1 MNKRQKKK
9 FEKKLF
15 CKTYYG
21 CRQRK
26 LSLLAERYDVGE
38 NDILYIVDSKRMDL
52 KHLHR
57 VCVLKDVNIQPCYNT
72 DHNVNDVDIEFS
84 CNGSSYNDDINNIA
98 DELMNNY
105 KNWFDTIARG
115 IKSE

>member
-38 NDILYIVDSKRMDL
+38 NDILYTVIVFDKM
-52 KHLHR
+52 KINHLAKTKE
-57 VCVLKDVNIQPCYNT
+57 VI
-72 DHNVNDVDIEFS
+72 S
-84 CNGSSYNDDINNIA
+84 
-98 DELMNNY
+98 
-105 KNWFDTIARG
+105 
-115 IKSE
+115 

>member
-38 NDILYIVDSKRMDL
+38 NDILYTTPVFIPKNTNYNILVVNQPIDEQIVLSG
-52 KHLHR
+52 
-57 VCVLKDVNIQPCYNT
+57 YNKYRKQKGNT
-72 DHNVNDVDIEFS
+72 
-84 CNGSSYNDDINNIA
+84 
-98 DELMNNY
+98 
-105 KNWFDTIARG
+105 
-115 IKSE
+115 

>member
-26 LSLLAERYDVGE
+26 LSLLAERYDVSE
-38 NDILYIVDSKRMDL
+38 NDILYIV
-52 KHLHR
+52 
-57 VCVLKDVNIQPCYNT
+57 
-72 DHNVNDVDIEFS
+72 NVWI
-84 CNGSSYNDDINNIA
+84 
-98 DELMNNY
+98 
-105 KNWFDTIARG
+105 
-115 IKSE
+115 